1 MPFSALIPELDSMMI
16 GHAWFPDF
24 DPDRPRWPSSLS
36 HNIITKFLRDQLG
49 FDKGLVM
56 TDDLD
61 MGAILNEVTF
71 EQAIQDAVI
80 AGNDMVMICHRLEM
94 VEQAYEHLKGVPDLA
109 LTLALERMER
119 TKKKLSS
126 PRTWS
131 MDDFIRINEQIQEL
145 RVAVLG
151 EEGAA
156 NLSVEDGKRSPVEL
170 Y

>member
-1 MPFSALIPELDSMMI
+1 MMI

-24 DPDRPRWPSSLS
+24 DPTPERWPSSLS

-49 FDKGLVM
+49 FDDGLIM

-71 EQAIQDAVI
+71 EQAIQEAVR
-80 AGNDMVMICHRLEM
+80 AGNDMTMICHRIEM
-94 VEQAYEHLKGVPDLA
+94 VEQAHTHLTA
-109 LTLALERMER
+109 LPHEVLDAALFRIERA
-119 TKKKLSS
+119 KKKLVR
-126 PRTWS
+126 PDPWS
-131 MDDFIRINEQIQEL
+131 HDRFLTLNEEIQAL
-145 RVAVLG
+145 RVATLG
-151 EEGAA
+151 EERAA